1 MGRICKMPQLTG
13 LNPEPAVRQQCEPR
27 HHRGMFTVFIVHT
40 GVIFFFTLWK
50 HNFWYKRTKLPRRVN
65 MDSLLE
71 KKGFKFSVNTK
82 LWFIPLKRFEV
93 WWQDEDRRS
102 LDSNHNCT
110 TMCYSNKVYKL
121 RQTSNSWLT
130 ETTCCNTTCCL
141 GSVYLQCV
149 WAAVLLALFL
159 ITFTQWM
166 RRDY

>member
-40 GVIFFFTLWK
+40 GVIFFFILWK

-65 MDSLLE
+65 MDSMLE
-71 KKGFKFSVNTK
+71 KKGFKFSVICELKYDLFHRRDLRFGDKMRTEGAWTQTK
-82 LWFIPLKRFEV
+82 
-93 WWQDEDRRS
+93 S
-102 LDSNHNCT
+102 
-110 TMCYSNKVYKL
+110 MCYSNKAYKL

-130 ETTCCNTTCCL
+130 ETTCCSTACCL

-166 RRDY
+166 CRDY